1 MLEKIFVMS
10 IFILTYYFI
19 IFGKFQRS
27 AIVFLMGL
35 IVALTKFV
43 EGMKIHRIGEFIDM
57 NTIGLLL
64 GMMIIVG
71 VLKKTGFFQYAAI
84 KVIKAGGSDFWRLT
98 VRISMLVAI
107 FSAFLDNVTTIL
119 LFSPIL
125 FLLLD
130 TVEVDPTPFLFLIV
144 ISSNIGGTATM
155 IGDPP
160 NILVGSASG
169 IGFLK
174 FMLFMAPPSI
184 IAFFATLWLFKKRF
198 LVITDV
204 KEKLERVSFME
215 PEKAITDKK
224 LLKRVI
230 WVFVGVIFFFTLH
243 EILDYEMA
251 MIALTGATLV
261 VILSGES
268 FESIS
273 SSIEWDTIFFFA
285 GLFMIAYALEEVGI
299 ISLISKGILAFSKNV
314 LLLKIIFLWISGLT
328 SSFIGAVPTV
338 SVMIPVVRDLVS
350 KGLPETLWFAL
361 ALGASFGGIG
371 TMTGT
376 ASSIVGIGLLEGHI
390 KRKIGYI
397 EYLKIGFPVMV
408 LCNAISTLYIVLLH
422 IVMRG

>member
-1 MLEKIFVMS
+1 MLEKIFVMG

-27 AIVFLMGL
+27 AIVLLMGL
-35 IVALTKFV
+35 IVAFTKFV

-84 KVIKAGGSDFWRLT
+84 KVIRAGGSVFWRLT
-98 VRISMLVAI
+98 VYISMLVAI

-169 IGFLK
+169 IGFLE

-184 IAFFATLWLFKKRF
+184 AAFFATLWLFKKF
-198 LVITDV
+198 LVIPDV
-204 KEKLERVSFME
+204 KEKLEKFSLME
-215 PEKAITDKK
+215 PEKAITDRK
-224 LLKRVI
+224 LLRRVI
-230 WVFVGVIFFFTLH
+230 WIFVGVLFFFTLH
-243 EILDYEMA
+243 ETLDYEMA
-251 MIALTGATLV
+251 TIALTGAALV
-261 VILSGES
+261 MIFSGES

-273 SSIEWDTIFFFA
+273 SSIEWDTIFFFI

-299 ISLISKGILAFSKNV
+299 VSLISRGILTFSKNV

-350 KGLPETLWFAL
+350 KGFPETLWFAL

-390 KRKIGYI
+390 KRKISYV
-397 EYLKIGFPVMV
+397 EYLKVGFPVMI
-408 LCNAISTLYIVLLH
+408 LCNVISTLYIVLLH
-422 IVMRG
+422 IIMKG

>member
-1 MLEKIFVMS
+1 MLEKIFVMG

-27 AIVFLMGL
+27 AIVLFMGL
-35 IVALTKFV
+35 IIAFTKFV
-43 EGMKIHRIGEFIDM
+43 EEMKIHKIGEFIDM

-84 KVIKAGGSDFWRLT
+84 KVIKAGGKNLWKLILY
-98 VRISMLVAI
+98 ISILVAI

-130 TVEVDPTPFLFLIV
+130 TVEVNPTPFLFLMV

-160 NILVGSASG
+160 NILVGSAGG
-169 IGFLK
+169 ISFLR
-174 FMLFMAPPSI
+174 FMFFMAPPSI
-184 IAFFATLWLFKKRF
+184 IALFVTLWLFKKI
-198 LVITDV
+198 LPIPNVE
-204 KEKLERVSFME
+204 KKLEKFSLMD
-215 PEKAITDKK
+215 PEKAITDKR

-230 WVFVGVIFFFTLH
+230 WIFIGVILFFTLH
-243 EILDYEMA
+243 ETLDYEIA
-251 MIALTGATLV
+251 TIALAGATLAM
-261 VILSGES
+261 IFSGDS

-273 SSIEWDTIFFFA
+273 SSVEWDTIFFFI

-299 ISLISKGILAFSKNV
+299 VSLFSKGILMFSRNI
-314 LLLKIIFLWISGLT
+314 LLLKIIFLWISGLV

-350 KGLPETLWFAL
+350 KGFSETLWFAL

-376 ASSIVGIGLLEGHI
+376 ASNIVGIGLLEGHI
-390 KRKIGYI
+390 KRKISYI
-397 EYLKIGFPVMV
+397 EYLKVGLPVM
-408 LCNAISTLYIVLLH
+408 LICNTISTLYIILLH
-422 IVMRG
+422 MFMKG